1 MQNGYKIYSM
11 GGHFHMNYKHFSH
24 IYAGEREFQREKM
37 QFLFDKSFRNKDEKL
52 LRNQYITLRQFQFQ
66 EDLNFKP
73 ECVELSSL
81 AENITV
87 ACDILSSE
95 SGVSFIYCGN
105 GPCYINGNSHLIAK
119 ALLNL
124 LSNAYLYGKE
134 NLVTVKTV
142 ESGNCFGIEVLNG
155 GRFIENRSSR
165 HGLPFVRNI
174 CHMMNGNFFIEQSL
188 SHTKAVILFPKTNKQ
203 NENTADILD
212 VSNLIFNRLSP
223 VCVEMF
229 GMEYH

>member
-1 MQNGYKIYSM
+1 
-11 GGHFHMNYKHFSH
+11 MNYKHFSD
-24 IYAGEREFQREKM
+24 IYTGEREFLREKM
-37 QFLFDKSFRNKDEKL
+37 QFFFDKSFRDKDENL
-52 LRNQYITLRQFQFQ
+52 LRNQYVSLRQLGFLD
-66 EDLNFKP
+66 DLTFEP

-95 SGVSFIYCGN
+95 SGISFIYCGDS
-105 GPCYINGNSHLIAK
+105 PCFVMGNSRLITK

-134 NLVTVKTV
+134 KLITVKTV
-142 ESGNCFGIEVLNG
+142 EQGNCFGIEVLSGGSFSENHKTGNG
-155 GRFIENRSSR
+155 LS
-165 HGLPFVRNI
+165 FVRKI
-174 CHMMNGNFFIEQSL
+174 CNKMNGNFFIEQTL
-188 SHTKAVILFPKTNKQ
+188 SHTKAIMLFPKSDINK
-203 NENTADILD
+203 NSTRESADILSL
-212 VSNLIFNRLSP
+212 VYNRLSP